1 MGSAPDVCR
10 HCSSPVPANRTDGF
24 CCSGCSYVFDLLHEQ
39 GLDQFYDLKG
49 SQSLPPVPP
58 QAMRERDYQ
67 WLEDLVAATPES
79 ELTLSMQGLSCVGCV
94 WLIEKLFS
102 RHNGAL
108 RINVDVVRGDV
119 RFSWQKGEFSPVAF
133 ARDLQA
139 FGYLLGPPR
148 TGEEQEKQSSGLE
161 RRMGLCGA
169 FAMNAMAFSLPAYF
183 GMPRDFMFA
192 KWFDLIA
199 AASATLALLVGGS
212 YFAERAWRSLRMG
225 ALHIDTPIALGI
237 IAAYLGSL
245 GGWIAGVDGLK
256 YFDFVAIFTF
266 LMLAG
271 RWAQQAAVERN
282 RRKLM
287 RDSSVPDSVTVL
299 ADDGSEKSKPV
310 SALKSGDHFSIK
322 SGQAIPVAARLL
334 SARAAVSLEW
344 INGESEAQARD
355 EGQLLPAG
363 ALNIGTSEIEAAA
376 LETWEQSTLRKLLEA
391 RKPGENRDLWLE
403 RLLRG
408 YLAIVIV
415 VGIGGA
421 LWWWAQGAG
430 VAQALQVM
438 ISVFVVSCPC
448 ALGVAAPLADDL
460 AVSRAEKLGVFVRTL
475 GLWKKLARLKKAVFD
490 KTGTLTLENPV
501 LLNPDA
507 LRVLDDESR
516 SALRHLISGNLHP
529 VSRSLFDALGR
540 GTQEMTGEVVEEI
553 GFGLNFTDD
562 RGRVWSLGRPQQ
574 QSKVREQAANVTLTP
589 ALSPRERETKALLRQ
604 GECMH
609 LESERQIVQLPLPR
623 GEGWGEGVDSD
634 CSPTNS
640 PSIDTE
646 FSCDGVPLAGFS
658 FRDQMRGE
666 SVAEVK
672 SLREQRGI
680 DVFVL
685 SGDREGKVAELAAQL
700 HLPRS
705 NWLSSMTPEQKAEWV
720 KAHNQDD
727 TLYIGDG
734 ANDSLAFDAALCAG
748 SPVTGRS
755 FLEHKADFYFLGHSM
770 SFVGGMLDVARQ
782 HRKAVHRVF
791 AFSVTYN
798 IVTAVV
804 GLLGHL
810 NPLAAAILMPLSS
823 VATLSIVAF
832 TFRKGKVRAKMA
844 KSMSDP
850 VPSAPLPQPHLL

>member
-1 MGSAPDVCR
+1 M
-10 HCSSPVPANRTDGF
+10 
-24 CCSGCSYVFDLLHEQ
+24 YVFDLLHEQ
-39 GLDQFYDLKG
+39 GFDKFYDLKG
-49 SQSLPPVPP
+49 AQSLPPVSP
-58 QAMRERDYQ
+58 QAMRERDYR
-67 WLEDLVAATPES
+67 WLDDLTSRGIRQNSES
-79 ELTLSMQGLSCVGCV
+79 TDEITLSVQGLSCVGCV
-94 WLIEKLFS
+94 WLIEKVFS
-102 RHNGAL
+102 RHDGAL
-108 RINVDVVRGDV
+108 RINVDVVRGEV
-119 RFSWQKGEFSPVAF
+119 RFSWQKEVFSPVAF
-133 ARDLQA
+133 ARELQA

-148 TGEEQEKQSSGLE
+148 TGEDPEKQSTGLE

-199 AASATLALLVGGS
+199 AASATLALLVGGT
-212 YFAERAWRSLRMG
+212 YFAERAWRSLRAG

-237 IAAYLGSL
+237 IAAYIGSL

-266 LMLAG
+266 LMLVG
-271 RWAQQAAVERN
+271 RWAQQASVDRN

-287 RDSSVPDSVTVL
+287 RDTSIPDSVLVRGE
-299 ADDGSEKSKPV
+299 DGAEKTKAV
-310 SALKSGDHFSIK
+310 NALKAGDTFAVK
-322 SGQAIPVAARLL
+322 LGQAIPVAAKLI
-334 SARAAVSLEW
+334 SHRAAVSLEW
-344 INGESEAQARD
+344 INGESESQARE

-363 ALNIGTSEIEAAA
+363 ALNIGTGEIEAAA

-391 RKPGENRDLWLE
+391 RKPGERRDLRLE

-408 YLAIVIV
+408 YLVVVIV

-421 LWWWAQGAG
+421 IWWWLHGAG

-475 GLWKKLARLKKAVFD
+475 GLWKKLTRLKKAVFD

-501 LLNPDA
+501 LLNPEA
-507 LRVLDDESR
+507 LRSLDDESK

-540 GTQEMTGEVVEEI
+540 GGREMSGEVTEEI
-553 GFGLNFTDD
+553 GFGLRFTDE
-562 RGRVWSLGRPQQ
+562 RGRVWSLGRPHGNP
-574 QSKVREQAANVTLTP
+574 QAGGQTTAVPLTP
-589 ALSPRERETKALLRQ
+589 ALSPWERGQNELP
-604 GECMH
+604 
-609 LESERQIVQLPLPR
+609 LESGTHTFSKARQRHQLPLPV
-623 GEGWGEGVDSD
+623 GEGWGEREDFRVS
-634 CSPTNS
+634 SAAPNA
-640 PSIDTE
+640 IDTQ

-658 FRDQMRGE
+658 FRDQLRSE
-666 SVAEVK
+666 SVSEVAH
-672 SLREQRGI
+672 LREQRGI

-685 SGDREGKVAELAAQL
+685 SGDREGKVAELASQL
-700 HLPRS
+700 ALPKS
-705 NWLSSMTPEQKAEWV
+705 NWLASMTPEGKAEWV
-720 KAHNQDD
+720 KQHNHDD

-748 SPVTGRS
+748 SPVSGRS

-770 SFVGGMLDVARQ
+770 SFVSGLLDVAKQ
-782 HRKAVHRVF
+782 HRHAVRRVF
-791 AFSVTYN
+791 GFSVTYN
-798 IVTAVV
+798 IVTAIA
-804 GLLGHL
+804 GLMGHL

-832 TFRKGKVRAKMA
+832 TFRKKRTRKQSSEPSVASASPRGGKHQH
-844 KSMSDP
+844 SDP
-850 VPSAPLPQPHLL
+850 TVVAAA

>member
-1 MGSAPDVCR
+1 
-10 HCSSPVPANRTDGF
+10 
-24 CCSGCSYVFDLLHEQ
+24 
-39 GLDQFYDLKG
+39 
-49 SQSLPPVPP
+49 
-58 QAMRERDYQ
+58 MRERDYQ
-67 WLEDLVAATPES
+67 WLDDLVNATPQP
-79 ELTLSMQGLSCVGCV
+79 ELSLSVQGLSCVGCV
-94 WLIEKLFS
+94 WLIEKIFS
-102 RHNGAL
+102 RHGGAL
-108 RINVDVVRGDV
+108 RTNVDVVRGDV
-119 RFSWQKGEFSPVAF
+119 RFTWQKGEFSPVAF

-199 AASATLALLVGGS
+199 ASSATLALLVGGT

-245 GGWIAGVDGLK
+245 GGWIAGVEGLK

-299 ADDGSEKSKPV
+299 AEDGSEKSKPV
-310 SALKSGDHFSIK
+310 GALKSGEHFSIK

-408 YLAIVIV
+408 YLAVVIV

-421 LWWWAQGAG
+421 IWWWAHGAG
-430 VAQALQVM
+430 IAQALQVM

-507 LRVLDDESR
+507 LKVLDDESKA
-516 SALRHLISGNLHP
+516 ALRHLISGNLHP

-540 GTQEMTGEVVEEI
+540 GTHEMTGEVVELI
-553 GFGLNFTDD
+553 GFGLSFIDD
-562 RGRVWSLGRPQQ
+562 RGRVWSLGRPQ
-574 QSKVREQAANVTLTP
+574 SD
-589 ALSPRERETKALLRQ
+589 ALA
-604 GECMH
+604 
-609 LESERQIVQLPLPR
+609 
-623 GEGWGEGVDSD
+623 
-634 CSPTNS
+634 
-640 PSIDTE
+640 DTQ
-646 FSCDGVPLAGFS
+646 FMCDGAPLAGFS
-658 FRDQMRGE
+658 FSDQLRGE

-685 SGDREGKVAELAAQL
+685 SGDREGKVAELASQL

-720 KAHNQDD
+720 RSHNNDD

-782 HRKAVHRVF
+782 HRRAVHRVF

-798 IVTAVV
+798 IVTAAA
-804 GLLGHL
+804 GLMGHL

-832 TFRKGKVRAKMA
+832 TFRKGKVRVKKESGEKA
-844 KSMSDP
+844 KSDP
-850 VPSAPLPQPHLL
+850 APSAPLPQPHLL